1 MPEEFNTNEVVTE
14 ETTKKKKVDLDGVV
28 GAGALVMGGAAA
40 MKLVSWAWSK
50 AKPKVQGFAGKVA
63 NAGNEAET
71 EEVEVV
77 NLDESE

>member
-14 ETTKKKKVDLDGVV
+14 ETTKKKVDLDGVV
-28 GAGALVMGGAAA
+28 GASALFASGAVA
-40 MKLVSWAWSK
+40 MKIGSWIWSK

-77 NLDESE
+77 NLDENE

>member
-50 AKPKVQGFAGKVA
+50 AKPRVQGFAGKVA
-63 NAGNEAET
+63 NAGNDAEKV
-71 EEVEVV
+71 EESEVV
-77 NLDESE
+77 DLDE